1 VISASAQPVEFGP
14 AALRGL
20 SALGPCVPAATDLSL
35 ELGLSIWLHC
45 SHTDLDSACL
55 TLLEIRDLVL
65 EEAGLDA
72 RTEPVPLLGH
82 SPEVD
87 LKNLAAYL
95 SELLARA
102 ATWTGGDPELL
113 IETVIG
119 RLPEPMPSDE
129 DEAGSAAIVQLH
141 DVPRR

>member
-1 VISASAQPVEFGP
+1 VISASAQPVDFGP

-20 SALGPCVPAATDLSL
+20 SALGPCTPTQADLSL

-45 SHTDLDSACL
+45 SRTDLDSACR
-55 TLLEIRDLVL
+55 TLLEIRELVL
-65 EEAGLDA
+65 DEAGLDA

-82 SPEVD
+82 CPEVD

-102 ATWTGGDPELL
+102 ATWTGGDPDML

-119 RLPEPMPSDE
+119 RLPEPAPSSDDE
-129 DEAGSAAIVQLH
+129 SDTSTIVHLSSFA
-141 DVPRR
+141 RR